1 MTATPDRT
9 PTSTD
14 HRRRERTVKGVS
26 PDARRAGRRERL
38 LNAALELTGTGGWS
52 ATTMRGVCTQAG
64 LTQRYFYESFTD
76 PQALALALYDDVA
89 AEAERTLLDALSA
102 AEPDEPS
109 RTHAAVGAFVKLVI
123 DDPRKGRVLLMDS
136 PENTEL
142 RDRRRRAFDRF
153 VEIVAGDIE
162 QHPGQPTPG
171 PLELAMSARALVG
184 ALTELLMARLRG
196 EIRVPLD
203 QLVDHATKIVLTLTA
218 PPPTPVP
225 DKPETP

>member
-1 MTATPDRT
+1 M
-9 PTSTD
+9 
-14 HRRRERTVKGVS
+14 
-26 PDARRAGRRERL
+26 
-38 LNAALELTGTGGWS
+38 
-52 ATTMRGVCTQAG
+52 
-64 LTQRYFYESFTD
+64 
-76 PQALALALYDDVA
+76 LALYDDVV
-89 AEAERTLLDALSA
+89 AEAQRALLEALSST
-102 AEPDEPS
+102 EQEGPS
-109 RTHAAVGAFVKLVI
+109 RTRAAVDAFVRLVVN
-123 DDPRKGRVLLMDS
+123 DPRKGRVLLMEP
-136 PENTEL
+136 PENDEL

-218 PPPTPVP
+218 PPPTPVHP
-225 DKPETP
+225 SR

>member
-1 MTATPDRT
+1 
-9 PTSTD
+9 
-14 HRRRERTVKGVS
+14 
-26 PDARRAGRRERL
+26 
-38 LNAALELTGTGGWS
+38 
-52 ATTMRGVCTQAG
+52 MRSVCTQAG

-89 AEAERTLLDALSA
+89 AEAEHTLLEALSR
-102 AEPDEPS
+102 AEQDGPS
-109 RTHAAVGAFVKLVI
+109 RTRAAVDAFVKLVVN
-123 DDPRKGRVLLMDS
+123 DPRKGRVLLMEP
-136 PENTEL
+136 PENNAL

-218 PPPTPVP
+218 PPPTPAP
-225 DKPETP
+225 DKHEIP